1 MLGAAYCYKT
11 MQLQFVRMTSFS
23 LIPFVFSKVKQAQ
36 KCLQSFSFMSDDRLG
51 QTHLKSTNLVIRKQ
65 CDANLPTASL

>member
-1 MLGAAYCYKT
+1 

-36 KCLQSFSFMSDDRLG
+36 KCLHSFSFMSDDRLG
-51 QTHLKSTNLVIRKQ
+51 QTHLKSTNLVIWKQ
-65 CDANLPTASL
+65 WVANGKPVVQGKHKKKIKIK